1 MIPANRSI
9 LTFGLRAGYVL
20 MIIGGAAAV
29 YLAAFGIAST
39 LFMGAAVFV
48 LVERW
53 TEMRNALLELRGR
66 SEEAIHLTAAMAT
79 KFEEQKQVSSSLQ
92 QSEDKF
98 RRAFDHAAIGM
109 AIVSITGDILKTNR
123 AFDQLIGF
131 SDADIVSTNFESLLP
146 DYETA
151 SYRREITKL
160 FYGAAE
166 FVQIEQKLMRANG
179 DLAWVQWTA
188 SMIPAAGND
197 GPQYIFQFQDITD
210 KKRAERR
217 LAFDALH
224 DALTG
229 LPNRTLFLERLQV
242 AFRHAQRATDVGFAV
257 CYLDFDRFKLVN
269 DSFGHSIGDRLL
281 VEVANRLRSLVPNG
295 DTIARLGGDE
305 FAILIENISDVEE
318 AVLTSEAIRN
328 EMARPIDLDD
338 CRIQSTVSIGIAPW
352 SRNYDQPEMI
362 LRDADTALSEAK
374 HAGRDRCEIFSTEM
388 REAAVRFLENDTDL
402 RGAAERG
409 EFRAFYQPIVDLQ
422 TCRLAGF
429 EALIRWEHPTRGLVS
444 PGEFIHIAEET
455 GLIFPIGE
463 WMLRQTCQQLA
474 AWQQAYPDA
483 NKLWIAVNV
492 SAKQFMH
499 ADVENLVSR
508 LIDETGVRADSL
520 KLELTESAMAE
531 NLSHIASVMV
541 RLKRLGIKLSIDD
554 FGTGY
559 SSLSNLHLLPLDT
572 LKIDRSFVNHMTASS
587 ENREIIKTVASL
599 ASSLNLDIVAEGVE
613 TEDQLLQLRDL
624 GCDFGQGFY
633 FAPPL
638 DAPAA
643 EALIGFSRVSALG
656 VLQPSDAIDAG
667 AVIDSV
673 EINQIPLRT

>member
-1 MIPANRSI
+1 MILAGVGSVYFGQI
-9 LTFGLRAGYVL
+9 GFASTFL
-20 MIIGGAAAV
+20 MTAAA
-29 YLAAFGIAST
+29 L
-39 LFMGAAVFV
+39 V

-53 TEMRNALLELRGR
+53 AAMRSAVLELRGK
-66 SEEAIHLTAAMAT
+66 SEEAIHLTEAIASEFA
-79 KFEEQKQVSSSLQ
+79 EQKRATTVLQ

-109 AIVSITGDILKTNR
+109 AIVSMSGDILKVNR
-123 AFDQLIGF
+123 SFEQVVGF
-131 SDADIVSTNFESLLP
+131 SDVELTNTNFDSLLP

-151 SYRREITKL
+151 SYRREIAKL

-166 FVQIEQKLMRANG
+166 SIQIEQRLMRSNG

-188 SMIPAAGND
+188 SMIPAVSD
-197 GPQYIFQFQDITD
+197 EGPQYIFQFQDITD

-242 AFRHAQRATDVGFAV
+242 AFRNAQRAAGVSFAV

-269 DSFGHSIGDRLL
+269 DSFGHSIGDKLL
-281 VEVANRLRSLVPNG
+281 IEIASRLRSLAPKGETV
-295 DTIARLGGDE
+295 ARLGGDE
-305 FAILIENISDVEE
+305 FAILIENIDEVDE
-318 AVLTSEAIRN
+318 AISKAESIRN
-328 EMARPIDLDD
+328 EMARPFAFGES
-338 CRIQSTVSIGIAPW
+338 RIQSTVSIGIAPW
-352 SRNYDQPEMI
+352 SRQYEQPEMI

-374 HAGRDRCEIFSTEM
+374 HAGRDRCEVFSSEM
-388 REAAVRFLENDTDL
+388 REASVKFLENDTDL

-409 EFRAFYQPIVDLQ
+409 EFRAYYQPIVELK
-422 TCRLAGF
+422 TGRLAGF
-429 EALIRWEHPTRGLVS
+429 ESLIRWEHPDRGLVS

-455 GLIFPIGE
+455 GMIFQIGE
-463 WMLRQTCQQLA
+463 WMLRQTCRQLA
-474 AWQQAYPDA
+474 AWQSAYSEA
-483 NKLWIAVNV
+483 NKLWVAVNV
-492 SAKQFMH
+492 SAKQFMQ

-508 LIDETGVRADSL
+508 LIGETGVRAESL
-520 KLELTESAMAE
+520 KLELTETAMAE
-531 NLSHIASVMV
+531 NLSHVANVMSK
-541 RLKRLGIKLSIDD
+541 LKRLGIKLSIDD

-599 ASSLNLDIVAEGVE
+599 ATSLKLDIVAEGVE
-613 TEDQLLQLRDL
+613 TEEQLHQLRAL

-643 EALIGFSRVSALG
+643 EALIGFSRVSTIMSMAESAG
-656 VLQPSDAIDAG
+656 PVPENVPVESLQ
-667 AVIDSV
+667 
-673 EINQIPLRT
+673 IN